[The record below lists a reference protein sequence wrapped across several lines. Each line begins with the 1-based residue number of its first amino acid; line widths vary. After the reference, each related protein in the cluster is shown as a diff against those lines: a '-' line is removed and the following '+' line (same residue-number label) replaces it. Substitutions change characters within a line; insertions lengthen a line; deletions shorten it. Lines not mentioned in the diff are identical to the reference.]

1 MFDTSTLTIV
11 KSFSDGGALYFGE
24 GAFDNWCVYKINANG
39 TKQIPRDRDYFKE
52 FVELCDKY
60 DKDKLYA
67 DFLKIYDKTDKNV
80 DNKLLDEISTL
91 SQNYNEDALA
101 IDYLLSTL
109 YLAMIAE
116 ENKENT
122 KLGRRIK
129 RLGLHVLLY
138 ENYSV
143 YNATNFMKKMN
154 WYEIDA
160 LCKKRNF

>member
-67 DFLKIYDKTDKNV
+67 DFLKIYDKTDKMLTINCSM
-80 DNKLLDEISTL
+80 KLVLYHKI
-91 SQNYNEDALA
+91 
-101 IDYLLSTL
+101 IMKMHLL
-109 YLAMIAE
+109 
-116 ENKENT
+116 
-122 KLGRRIK
+122 
-129 RLGLHVLLY
+129 
-138 ENYSV
+138 
-143 YNATNFMKKMN
+143 
-154 WYEIDA
+154 
-160 LCKKRNF
+160 